1 MEAQK
6 TILVPWDF
14 TPLSDFALQ
23 HALIIAKKAEY
34 SITLL
39 HVVEDKSNIETG
51 KAKLNEVVNKITGEN
66 NVPAFARIV
75 AGKIYKII
83 PNIASEENVELVV
96 MKTDGV
102 VGMQKYIGSRAV
114 KIMRGATVP
123 FIVIQDKPQRQT
135 FDRIVY
141 PIDFRTEN
149 KELLSYI
156 FYLNKFYKSKL
167 FLFRE
172 HSSDKIFKKR
182 ITTNLNFTRQIL
194 ESKHIEF
201 EIATADGK
209 GNLPDQIV
217 NYAHKVDADLILIQ
231 LPRHLTLTRFLL
243 GVNEQPIIAN
253 PYKIPVMTVN
263 PKDLT
268 KYGGFS

>member
-1 MEAQK
+1 MDARK

-14 TPLSDFALQ
+14 TPLSDFAMQ
-23 HALIIAKKAEY
+23 HAVIIAKITEY

-39 HVVEDKSNIETG
+39 HVVEDKSSIES
-51 KAKLNEVVNKITGEN
+51 AKSRLDEVVKKITGEN
-66 NVPAFARIV
+66 NIPAHVRIET
-75 AGKIYKII
+75 GKIYKVI
-83 PNIASEENVELVV
+83 PDVASEDHIGLVV

-102 VGMQKYIGSRAV
+102 KGMQKYVGSRAV
-114 KIMRGATVP
+114 KIMRGAIAP
-123 FIVIQDKPQRQT
+123 FIVVQDKPANQA

-156 FYLNKFYKSKL
+156 LYLNKFYKFKL

-194 ESKHIEF
+194 ESKRIEF

-209 GNLPDQIV
+209 GDLSDQIV
-217 NYAHKVDADLILIQ
+217 NYAHSVNADLILIQ

-253 PYKIPVMTVN
+253 PYRIPVMTVN

-268 KYGGFS
+268 KYAGFS

>member
-1 MEAQK
+1 MGDRK

-23 HALIIAKKAEY
+23 HAIIIARKTDY

-39 HVVEDKSNIETG
+39 HIVEDKSNIESL
-51 KAKLNEVVNKITGEN
+51 KVKLNEVVNRITSEN
-66 NVPAFARIV
+66 NIIALGRIET
-75 AGKIYKII
+75 GKIYKAI
-83 PNIASEENVELVV
+83 PDIASEENVELVV

-102 VGMQKYIGSRAV
+102 KGMQKYIGSRAI
-114 KIMRGATVP
+114 KIMRGAIAP
-123 FIVIQDKPQRQT
+123 FIVVQDKPVSQT

-167 FLFRE
+167 FLFKE

-194 ESKHIEF
+194 ESKHIDF
-201 EIATADGK
+201 EIATSDGK

-217 NYAHKVDADLILIQ
+217 NFAHKVNADLILIQ
-231 LPRHLTLTRFLL
+231 LQRHLTLTRFLL

-253 PYKIPVMTVN
+253 AYKIPVMTVN

-268 KYGGFS
+268 KYAGFS